1 MLLLI
6 PKFARSKSNHCL
18 QVRRPNPTNYKGDD
32 KLSPLY
38 SVGTW
43 DTDEQAY
50 TPQVGV
56 PAFNLTLAELRR
68 SMRLLRQGGYQVHRK
83 RAADGTHD
91 NNDPQVLIERT
102 DGKSEAEILKQ
113 WER

>member
-1 MLLLI
+1 MSTE
-6 PKFARSKSNHCL
+6 AR
-18 QVRRPNPTNYKGDD
+18 
-32 KLSPLY
+32 Y

-43 DTDEQAY
+43 DVEAQAY

-68 SMRLLRQGGYQVHRK
+68 SLKMLRQCGYSAHR
-83 RAADGTHD
+83 RGVDGCD
-91 NNDPQVLIERT
+91 NDWCVLVERT
-102 DGKSEAEILKQ
+102 DGKSESEILEQ